1 MRRRSSRR
9 RRAASI
15 AAGGLLAAAVV
26 QGGAQVQGASV
37 ELPGTVRD
45 FHGSFTST
53 PPFTPETNGHP
64 HFEIYTIPA
73 NPLDPSRIPDAF
85 GGPLN
90 VLSQGQAPEPGI
102 VAEQLGLDGKPV
114 WVGGTNPALF
124 ATTKTRVNAAG
135 TNLEPNPNDDENRAN
150 FDQWFNDTANINVSQ
165 ALSLTL
171 DDPDG
176 DGVYTYDDQDFFP
189 IDNQLFG
196 NENRANNFHFTFE
209 GHSTFTYQTGQ
220 TFTFT
225 GDDDVWVFINGQRV
239 IDLGGLHFALS
250 ETVDLDT
257 LGLTAGE
264 VYPFDFFFAERNT
277 NESHFRIDTSI
288 VLGDGVSPPPPPP
301 GPPSPPPPPG
311 GGVIPLPA
319 AAVPGAFMFAALGGA
334 AGVKRWWRRRQR

>member
-1 MRRRSSRR
+1 
-9 RRAASI
+9 
-15 AAGGLLAAAVV
+15 
-26 QGGAQVQGASV
+26 
-37 ELPGTVRD
+37 
-45 FHGSFTST
+45 
-53 PPFTPETNGHP
+53 
-64 HFEIYTIPA
+64 
-73 NPLDPSRIPDAF
+73 
-85 GGPLN
+85 
-90 VLSQGQAPEPGI
+90 VLQQGQAAEPGI
-102 VAEQLGLDGKPV
+102 VAEQLGPDNKPV

-124 ATTKTRVNAAG
+124 ATTKTRVNEAG

-150 FDQWFNDTANINVSQ
+150 FNQWYNDTANINMSQ

-196 NENRANNFHFTFE
+196 NENRAHNFHFTFE
-209 GHSTFTYQTGQ
+209 AHTTFTYQLGQ

-257 LGLTAGE
+257 LGLTEGQEYA
-264 VYPFDFFFAERNT
+264 FDFFFAERNT

-288 VLGDGVSPPPPPP
+288 ALGDVVSPPPPPP
-301 GPPSPPPPPG
+301 PP
-311 GGVIPLPA
+311 GVIPLPPA
-319 AAVPGAFMFAALGGA
+319 LLPGFFALGALGGA
-334 AGVKRWWRRRQR
+334 TRAKRWWRARQR